1 MKYNHE
7 ESCECGHHH
16 THHHEESCQC
26 GHEHHYAEE
35 CDEDDCTCCDE
46 DHENLH
52 QPDKYH
58 SALSKYNTALN
69 DDEIAAKTAQLI
81 EKHLK
86 ENDTVEVKKFLFHCI
101 DLTTLKC
108 TDSEQSVMK
117 FTERVNEFVDK
128 YPDLDNVAAICVYPN
143 MAEIVNDTLEAD
155 NVNIA
160 CVSGGFPSSQ
170 TFTEIKV
177 AETAM
182 ALHAGADEIDIV
194 ISVGKFLSGDYEGM
208 CDEIEELKDVCGDKH
223 LKVILETGALASASN
238 IKKASILSMYSGAD
252 FIKTSTGKE
261 KPAATPEAAYV
272 MCQAIKEYF
281 LETGRKV
288 GFKPA
293 GGINTVH
300 DALVYY
306 TIVKEVL
313 GKEWLTNELFRLG
326 TSRMANLLLSDIVG
340 QETKFF

>member
-1 MKYNHE
+1 MKSNNNYEDYEDLTLPYDE
-7 ESCECGHHH
+7 EDK
-16 THHHEESCQC
+16 
-26 GHEHHYAEE
+26 EH
-35 CDEDDCTCCDE
+35 
-46 DHENLH
+46 LH
-52 QPDKYH
+52 QP
-58 SALSKYNTALN
+58 SKYDIALGKYETNLDDDKIARETA
-69 DDEIAAKTAQLI
+69 ALI
-81 EKHLK
+81 EKHLS
-86 ENDTVEVKKFLFHCI
+86 ENDTAEVKKFLFHCI

-117 FTERVNEFVDK
+117 FTEKVNEFDDK

-155 NVNIA
+155 HVNIA

-170 TFTEIKV
+170 TFTEVKV

-194 ISVGKFLSGDYEGM
+194 IPVGKFLEGDYEGM
-208 CDEIEELKDVCGDKH
+208 CDEIEELKEVCGDKH
-223 LKVILETGALASASN
+223 LKVILETGALKTASN

-261 KPAATPEAAYV
+261 NPAATPEAAYV
-272 MCQAIKEYF
+272 MCNAIKEYHR
-281 LETGRKV
+281 ETGRKI

-293 GGINTVH
+293 GGINTVK
-300 DALVYY
+300 DALTYY

-313 GKEWLTNELFRLG
+313 GKEWLNNQLFRLG
-326 TSRMANLLLSDIVG
+326 TSRLANLLL
-340 QETKFF
+340 